1 MMYMTSIL
9 LYSTCLMTTG
19 ALSVFEKLR
28 ENALELN
35 NVIIND
41 DENDQKG
48 LTLDIERDD
57 ETDEEVEEGEEEIG
71 WNENDNVDFD
81 INHGTGDYDLHGK
94 YGVTLFNFQYV
105 CLVFE

>member
-1 MMYMTSIL
+1 MKYNNVYDINT

-41 DENDQKG
+41 DGNDQEG
-48 LTLDIERDD
+48 LTLDIDRNY
-57 ETDEEVEEGEEEIG
+57 ETDEELEEGEEEIG

-81 INHGTGDYDLHGK
+81 INNGTGDYHLHGK
-94 YGVTLFNFQYV
+94 YGVSFFNIRCV
-105 CLVFE
+105 